1 MSDWHEGDIPDL
13 SGKTVVVTGANSG
26 LGFEATRMFAEKGA
40 HVVMACRSLDRGETA
55 MQRIRAAVPAA
66 SLTLSELDL
75 ADLDSVR
82 RFADTFTA
90 DHGALHALCNNA
102 GVMAIPRR
110 ETEQGFEMQFGV
122 NHLGHFALSARLFS
136 HLRDTPGETRLVTVS
151 SGLHER
157 GRMDFDDLQGKQ
169 TYDEWDAYAQS
180 KLANLLFVYELDRR
194 LTAAG
199 IDDVLS
205 VGAHPGYADTN
216 LQFRGPEASG
226 STARLWF
233 SKLANAVFAQ
243 SAAKGALPLVYAA
256 TEQSVESGTYAGPQ
270 GLFGMRGTPGPEA
283 PSTRAKDPETAKRL
297 WTVSQ
302 ELTETKFRLA

>member
-1 MSDWHEGDIPDL
+1 MSDWTAADAPDL

-40 HVVMACRSLDRGETA
+40 HVVMACRSLDRGEDA
-55 MQRIRAAVPAA
+55 MADVRDSVPAA

-82 RFADTFTA
+82 GFADEFA
-90 DHGALHALCNNA
+90 AEHGALHALCNNA

-110 ETEQGFEMQFGV
+110 ETAQGFETQFGV
-122 NHLGHFALSARLFS
+122 NHLGHFVLSARLFPT
-136 HLRDTPGETRLVTVS
+136 LRDTPGETRLVTMS

-157 GRMDFDDLQGKQ
+157 GRMDFDDLQGERD
-169 TYDEWDAYAQS
+169 YDEWDAYAQS
-180 KLANLLFVYELDRR
+180 KLANLLFAFELDRR

-226 STARLWF
+226 STLRYWM
-233 SKLANAVFAQ
+233 SKLGNAIFAQ
-243 SAAKGALPLVYAA
+243 SAEMGALPLLYAA
-256 TEQSVESGTYAGPQ
+256 TSPAVESGEYVGPQ
-270 GLFGMRGTPGPEA
+270 GLFGMRGTPGIAE
-283 PSTRAKDPETAKRL
+283 SSDRARDPETAARL
-297 WTVSQ
+297 WEVSE
-302 ELTETKFRLA
+302 ELTDTRFRLA

>member
-1 MSDWHEGDIPDL
+1 MSDWTAADAPDL

-40 HVVMACRSLDRGETA
+40 HVVMACRSLDRGEDA
-55 MQRIRAAVPAA
+55 MADIRDSVPAA

-82 RFADTFTA
+82 RFADEFA
-90 DHGALHALCNNA
+90 AEHGSLHVLCNNA

-110 ETEQGFEMQFGV
+110 ETAQRFETQFGV
-122 NHLGHFALSARLFS
+122 NHLGHFVLSARLFPT
-136 HLRDTPGETRLVTVS
+136 LRDTPGETRLVTMS

-157 GRMDFDDLQGKQ
+157 GRMDFDDLQGERD
-169 TYDEWDAYAQS
+169 YDEWDAYAQS
-180 KLANLLFVYELDRR
+180 KLANLLFAFELDRR

-226 STARLWF
+226 STLRYWM
-233 SKLANAVFAQ
+233 SKLGNAIFAQ
-243 SAAKGALPLVYAA
+243 SAEMGALPLLYAA
-256 TEQSVESGTYAGPQ
+256 TSPAVESGEYVGPQ
-270 GLFGMRGTPGPEA
+270 GLFGMRGNPGIAE
-283 PSTRAKDPETAKRL
+283 SSDRARDPETAARL
-297 WTVSQ
+297 WEVSE
-302 ELTETKFRLA
+302 ELTDTRFRLA